1 MVERVTRRM
10 GAIKKLLESASGL
23 QIPQN
28 RVQANFDEELAT
40 GQLLESGTF
49 QKQAG
54 WTRQALSKA
63 VNARRVFFLE
73 VQGVRAYPAFYLD
86 LRYNRKDLEAVTRL
100 LGDLSGGS
108 KWSFFTTPKGSLAR
122 PAVEGTSRTA
132 AAGAPRTP
140 LQALEDGDVEL
151 VKNAAA
157 GHAHR

>member
-100 LGDLSGGS
+100 LGDLSGVSGPPSPGGEAVGLTAFLPTSDQAEGFCQRCGS
-108 KWSFFTTPKGSLAR
+108 NSSMRLLGWLGSR
-122 PAVEGTSRTA
+122 SRTSF
-132 AAGAPRTP
+132 R
-140 LQALEDGDVEL
+140 
-151 VKNAAA
+151 
-157 GHAHR
+157 